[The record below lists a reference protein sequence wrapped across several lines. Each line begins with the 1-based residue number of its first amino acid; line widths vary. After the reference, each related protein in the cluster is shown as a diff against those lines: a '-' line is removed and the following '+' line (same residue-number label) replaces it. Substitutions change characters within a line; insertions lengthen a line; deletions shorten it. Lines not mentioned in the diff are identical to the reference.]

1 MVIRRKVRV
10 ILKRKRRNISQRKAE
25 VEVEVPKEA
34 RRVHLRIIEESDYIM
49 ILNK

>member
-10 ILKRKRRNISQRKAE
+10 ILKRKKRNINKRKAE
-25 VEVEVPKEA
+25 VEAEVLKEA
-34 RRVHLRIIEESDYIM
+34 RRVHLKIIEESDYIL